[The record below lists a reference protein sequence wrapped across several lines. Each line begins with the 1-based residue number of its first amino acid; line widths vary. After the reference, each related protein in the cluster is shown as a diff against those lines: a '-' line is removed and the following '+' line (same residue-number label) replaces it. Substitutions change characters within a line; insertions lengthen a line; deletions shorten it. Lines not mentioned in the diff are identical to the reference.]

1 MSKLEYKERF
11 IIVADL
17 ESTLNCG
24 RRSQA
29 ADNAAGPPEDDDPHL
44 SSKTQ
49 YLDTFDVQDAV
60 RYAITSSILKGQ
72 EKPIEDD
79 MLVSMWCFV
88 ALVFPFLLFT
98 NAQSSLPY
106 TGLASDCMGR
116 SARSTLC

>member
-1 MSKLEYKERF
+1 MPYLLTHLFPSVTRSMSKLEYKERF

-17 ESTLNCG
+17 ESILNCG

-29 ADNAAGPPEDDDPHL
+29 ADIVAGPTEDDDPHL

-60 RYAITSSILKGQ
+60 RYAITSSLAKGQ

-79 MLVSMWCFV
+79 MLVRV
-88 ALVFPFLLFT
+88 T
-98 NAQSSLPY
+98 
-106 TGLASDCMGR
+106 D
-116 SARSTLC
+116 